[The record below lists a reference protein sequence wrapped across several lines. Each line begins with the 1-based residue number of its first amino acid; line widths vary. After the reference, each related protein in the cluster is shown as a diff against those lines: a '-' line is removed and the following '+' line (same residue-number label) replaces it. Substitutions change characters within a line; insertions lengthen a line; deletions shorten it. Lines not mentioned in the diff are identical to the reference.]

1 MPREKTDVQ
10 RLAPRGEQTDL
21 QRYFSLGLT
30 NENDPIVDD
39 VVINTIRTP
48 PNTKSQSF
56 NRVIFE
62 IPKVGL
68 LTKDSGIMVQPR
80 QATDSSNT
88 SSNIALNIVN
98 GVLGCVKRC
107 KLNIDGKELT
117 NLENPSLLETN
128 RLYSR
133 NTPARMF
140 DYQNVVLGSAFSVV
154 NLSE

>member
-1 MPREKTDVQ
+1 MSMAPTREKTDVQ

-80 QATDSSNT
+80 QAADSSNT

-133 NTPARMF
+133 NTPAR
-140 DYQNVVLGSAFSVV
+140 
-154 NLSE
+154 